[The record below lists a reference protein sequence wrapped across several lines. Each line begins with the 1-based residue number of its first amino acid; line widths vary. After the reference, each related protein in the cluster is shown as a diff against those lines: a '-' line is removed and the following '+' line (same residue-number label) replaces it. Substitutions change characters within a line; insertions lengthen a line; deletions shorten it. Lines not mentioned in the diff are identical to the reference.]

1 MFVLTDALMNA
12 LSPPTKH
19 YMGVILSVSKHYYS
33 STWFNSKIFRAV
45 EWVHINSQNIFFYID
60 QVIPVN
66 LMIYCPKTEKKNC
79 KTAIRLA
86 SALRRFFVPTAGEWS
101 LPREATDTVSNHVYM
116 DDIKLYAGVNELL
129 GGSAH
134 FPQQTQ
140 RWVNIGN
147 TGPPCYWFSLIM
159 NIVIKYFYFILFWIT
174 WYVYLYCK

>member
-1 MFVLTDALMNA
+1 MFVLTDAL
-12 LSPPTKH
+12 
-19 YMGVILSVSKHYYS
+19 IIFSVSKHYYS

-60 QVIPVN
+60 QVFPVN
-66 LMIYCPKTEKKNC
+66 LMIYCPKTEKKNR

-86 SALRRFFVPTAGEWS
+86 SALRRFFVPAVGTKKDHYQERLQILS
-101 LPREATDTVSNHVYM
+101 ATMSIWMN
-116 DDIKLYAGVNELL
+116 DIKLYAGVNELL

-134 FPQQTQ
+134 FLQQTQ

-147 TGPPCYWFSLIM
+147 TGPPCYWLSLIM

-174 WYVYLYCK
+174 